1 MYELPTSIELEG
13 QSFAIRDDGDFRMVL
28 DCFSILNDYD
38 LELEERLLGALSIF
52 YADIEKDLSEISKL
66 PSIEEAVKKMY
77 EFFNCH
83 SPEISQKRPDYKLI
97 DWETDEILITSAINQ
112 ITGKEIRLEEYIHWW
127 TFMGYYMAVGECP
140 LSTVISI
147 RHKLAT
153 NQKLEKYE
161 KKFRAEN
168 PQYFTVDV
176 RSKAQQE
183 ADAMVRQLWGSGKG

>member
-52 YADIEKDLSEISKL
+52 YADIKKDLSEISKL

-77 EFFNCH
+77 EFFNCR

-97 DWETDEILITSAINQ
+97 DWEVDEILITSAINQ
-112 ITGKEIRLEEYIHWW
+112 VAGKEIRLEKYIHWW
-127 TFMGYYMAVGECP
+127 TFMGYYMAVGECS
-140 LSTVISI
+140 LSTVVSI
-147 RHKLAT
+147 RHKIAT

-183 ADAMVRQLWGSGKG
+183 ADAMVRNLWGSGKG